1 MIITYV
7 IIRKKTRV
15 ISLRKDLFAIK
26 HFIHSSAYVDYYL
39 ILVNGCV
46 KLIIIAPFL
55 YLGLEISFMIN
66 ELLLDNFGLSNL
78 NLSTMEVL
86 IYYTIILTIFNDFLS
101 YAIHVLLHKNSFLW
115 EFHKVHHSA
124 TRLNPFTQYR
134 LHPIELIL
142 SNLKGFLSF
151 GLITGFF
158 DYLSTNQISPYTFL
172 GVNCLHVL
180 FLAAGANLRHS
191 HIRLK
196 YNHFV
201 ELFLISP
208 FQHQVHHSTEIN
220 HYDKNFGSKF
230 AIWDLMFGTLIRSKE
245 VKYRLRFG
253 LSYKERSSFSSITLN
268 LYQPFKNIYA
278 FILKRNKTILN
289 K

>member
-1 MIITYV
+1 MV
-7 IIRKKTRV
+7 
-15 ISLRKDLFAIK
+15 
-26 HFIHSSAYVDYYL
+26 
-39 ILVNGCV
+39 
-46 KLIIIAPFL
+46 
-55 YLGLEISFMIN
+55 
-66 ELLLDNFGLSNL
+66 
-78 NLSTMEVL
+78 
-86 IYYTIILTIFNDFLS
+86 
-101 YAIHVLLHKNSFLW
+101 LHKISFLW
-115 EFHKVHHSA
+115 EFHKVHHSS
-124 TRLNPFTQYR
+124 TILNPFTQYR
-134 LHPIELIL
+134 LHHIDLIL
-142 SNLKGFLSF
+142 NNLKGFVSF
-151 GLITGFF
+151 GFITGLF
-158 DYLSTNQISPYTFL
+158 DYLSTNQISTYTFL
-172 GVNCLHVL
+172 GVNGLHFI

-201 ELFLISP
+201 EFFLISP
-208 FQHQVHHSTEIN
+208 FQHQVHHSIEIN